1 MNEHTITLSVGKF
14 KEILLNS
21 WHLLPSEKQ
30 RELLALGVYPETT
43 TPGR

>member
-1 MNEHTITLSVGKF
+1 MVEPTIILSIGKF

-30 RELLALGVYPETT
+30 RELISLGIYPETT
-43 TPGR
+43 PAR